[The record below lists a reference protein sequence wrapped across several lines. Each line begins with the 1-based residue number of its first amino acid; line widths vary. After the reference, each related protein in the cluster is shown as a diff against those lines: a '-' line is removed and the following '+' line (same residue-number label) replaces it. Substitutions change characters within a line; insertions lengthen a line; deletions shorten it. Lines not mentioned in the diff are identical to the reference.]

1 MADADD
7 LSALKIEREPLNT
20 GGGRWVKWVFLLLFL
35 GGAGFWAFTWFTRER
50 PIEVEVASV
59 SERAAGTSAS
69 VLTGKGYVT
78 ARRRATVS
86 SKVTG
91 KVIEVNVEEGMA
103 VRKGQVLAR
112 LDDSTL
118 QAALGLYR
126 AQLEAAKRQIPESEV
141 RLEQARVQLQ
151 RQERLRKEGLNT
163 PNDIDNAKAEVDS
176 LVARIASAQETVKV
190 AESQI
195 AMQQTAIDDTVI
207 RAPFS
212 GIALLKDAQPGE
224 MVSPV
229 SAGGGF
235 TRTGISTIVDMSS
248 LEIEVDVNESYINRV
263 SAGQPVTA
271 VLDAYPGFEI
281 PASVIAVVPTA
292 DRQKATVLVRIGFK
306 KLDPRI
312 LPDMGVGVTFLREA
326 DASAASQSAAQSVT
340 LVPQGAVKTD
350 SGTTFVFLVN
360 GQTVERRAVK
370 IGGTDGDRVEVL
382 AGLKG
387 GDRIVIAPPADLA
400 AGKQIIVK

>member
-1 MADADD
+1 
-7 LSALKIEREPLNT
+7 
-20 GGGRWVKWVFLLLFL
+20 
-35 GGAGFWAFTWFTRER
+35 
-50 PIEVEVASV
+50 VEVATV
-59 SERAAGTSAS
+59 TERAAGTQAS
-69 VLTGKGYVT
+69 VLNASGYVT

-103 VRKGQVLAR
+103 VREGQVLAR

-118 QAALGLYR
+118 QAALRLYR

-141 RLEQARVQLQ
+141 RLEQARVQLR
-151 RQERLRKEGLNT
+151 RQERLRQEGLNT
-163 PNDIDNAKAEVDS
+163 PNDIDNARAEVDS
-176 LVARIASAQETVKV
+176 LIARIASAQESVKV

-195 AMQQTAIDDTVI
+195 AMQQTAIDDTII

-212 GIALLKDAQPGE
+212 GVAISKDAQAGE

-235 TRTGISTIVDMSS
+235 TRTGISTIVDMKS

-263 SAGQPVTA
+263 RSGQPVTA
-271 VLDAYPGFEI
+271 VLDAYPDWSI
-281 PASVIAVVPTA
+281 PAHVITMVPTA

-306 KLDPRI
+306 ELDPRI
-312 LPDMGVGVTFLREA
+312 LPDMGVKVTFLREA
-326 DASAASQSAAQSVT
+326 GVDASAMPMARAVM

-350 SGTTFVFLVN
+350 NTGSYVLLVRDN
-360 GQTVERRAVK
+360 TVERRAVK
-370 IGGTDGDRVEVL
+370 TGGTDGDRLEVL
-382 AGLKG
+382 AGLNG
-387 GDRIVIAPPADLA
+387 GDRVVMSPPAELA
-400 AGKQIIVK
+400 EGKLIVVKS